1 MTKTEKAG
9 FFGVSLTTLQNW
21 ARQGCPVDA
30 DDVGAI
36 AEWKTARD
44 LRQAGYP
51 DDGFAELIGEHARRV
66 ADLNARIAEVNS
78 WPLGTQA
85 EPGMIKVATL
95 FAFKL
100 ERALLELPDRI
111 LQAGPS
117 GAPAVFYRIALDS
130 LDEFRG
136 EISDDDIPPIT
147 GKKHGSG
154 KEGMTCLPR
163 IESRPPWRQRRRG

>member
-1 MTKTEKAG
+1 MTKAEKAQ

-44 LRQAGYP
+44 LRQAGHP
-51 DDGFAELIGEHARRV
+51 DDGFAALIGEHARRV
-66 ADLNARIAEVNS
+66 AGLNARIADANS
-78 WPLGTQA
+78 LPPGTEA
-85 EPGMIKVATL
+85 EPGMIKVALL

-111 LQAGPS
+111 LQAGPD

-130 LDEFRG
+130 LDELRR
-136 EISDDDIPPIT
+136 EIPDDDISPIA
-147 GKKHGSG
+147 GKRRGNR
-154 KEGMTCLPR
+154 KEG
-163 IESRPPWRQRRRG
+163 